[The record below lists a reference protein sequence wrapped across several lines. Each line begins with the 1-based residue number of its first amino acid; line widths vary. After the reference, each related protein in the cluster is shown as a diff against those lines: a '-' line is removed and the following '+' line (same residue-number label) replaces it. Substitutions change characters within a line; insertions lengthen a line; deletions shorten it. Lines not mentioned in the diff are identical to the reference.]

1 MAKME
6 RSPAI
11 ANVLVL
17 IAPIAMGLVLFEV
30 LRLPVKSLLVGAL
43 ATSALAV
50 ILLAYSKAG
59 KLLAR
64 NYLLP
69 GVGAYPKAKKFYFA
83 GLMAFLLAMTAW
95 AALAITVS
103 W

>member
-1 MAKME
+1 ME

-11 ANVLVL
+11 ANALVL
-17 IAPIAMGLVLFEV
+17 IVPIGMSVAFFEA
-30 LRLPVKSLLVGAL
+30 LRIPTKSLLMGAL
-43 ATSALAV
+43 ATSVLAV

-59 KLLAR
+59 KLRAG

-69 GVGAYPKAKKFYFA
+69 GVGAYPKARKFYFA
-83 GLMAFLLAMTAW
+83 GLAVFFLSMTAW
-95 AALAITVS
+95 AALAITVR